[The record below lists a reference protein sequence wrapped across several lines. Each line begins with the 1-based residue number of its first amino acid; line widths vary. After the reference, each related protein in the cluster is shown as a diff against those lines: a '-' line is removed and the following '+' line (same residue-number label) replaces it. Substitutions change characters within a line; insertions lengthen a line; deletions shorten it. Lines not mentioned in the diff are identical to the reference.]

1 MKKPFLSLL
10 RSLTLGGAMAASLA
24 ACAEQIVVGQV
35 APLSGLE
42 SNQSR
47 AYSTGIQLALN
58 RANTAGGVN
67 GHTLSL
73 VRKNDGGRPADTVA
87 ATRQLLGESHPL
99 VLAGYFGD
107 RNVGDLAS
115 SGLLEK
121 EKIALVG
128 YRINEIAAE
137 APLLYNVRATL
148 RDEINKIVEHL
159 ATVGITRLGLFYQ
172 DGPGAQALNAAMQ
185 EAVSKKGVQLTVK
198 GAYEP
203 GTAKVNS
210 TVIAAFLTAS
220 PQAIIMASS
229 SPASAAFIE
238 KYRMEGGAAQL
249 FAHSGTDVEQI
260 SQRLGEEQMKGVAI
274 AQVVPNPYKV
284 SGRLSKEFSDLAAKT
299 PGLEVPVSY
308 AMMEGYIAGSVIV
321 EAARRMGAKVSRERF
336 VSALESIDSLDLGG
350 YKVGFRPDRASG
362 SKFVELSIITAAGR
376 IRQ

>member
-220 PQAIIMASS
+220 PQAIIMVSS